1 MKIVLAT
8 DFSEENNMLYPY
20 AIDLLKDAGGEIIIF
35 HSYMDPFFVGNSGY
49 PGSIDT
55 DTFFNRDVIVEM
67 ENRANQSMQAKTELI
82 NQTIQKENIE
92 NIKVRSFLKGGNPE
106 TELISIAKSENPD
119 LILMGT
125 RGKGKKDFLEGS
137 LAKSIMTKI
146 NVPMLSIPEG
156 YHWRKSTDVLYATN
170 FGKYEVLTINRIF
183 SILKPYHPTIHVL
196 HLLVDQDAKKA
207 STLMSE
213 LEQAFQNQEISGVI
227 RFDLVRTSD
236 AREALK
242 VFCEQQNIS
251 MASFIAHR
259 RSLMDYIFRDKVE
272 KEDFFNL
279 KIPMLSFREP

>member
-1 MKIVLAT
+1 MKIILAT
-8 DFSEENNMLYPY
+8 DFSNENNILYPY
-20 AIDLLKDAGGEIIIF
+20 AIDLLKGAGGEIIIF
-35 HSYMDPFFVGNSGY
+35 HAFMDPFFVGNSSY

-55 DTFFNRDVIVEM
+55 DTFFNHGLIVEM
-67 ENRANQSMQAKTELI
+67 ENRASQSIQAAKERITKA
-82 NQTIQKENIE
+82 IQDDD
-92 NIKVRSFLKGGNPE
+92 IKGITVRSVLKGGNPE
-106 TELISIAKSENPD
+106 MELISLAETENPD

-156 YHWRKSTDVLYATN
+156 YQWRKSTDVLYATN
-170 FGKYEVLTINRIF
+170 FGKYEVLTINRVLR
-183 SILKPYHPTIHVL
+183 ILKPYKPTIHVL

-207 STLMSE
+207 ATLMDE
-213 LEQAFQNQEISGVI
+213 LEQTFSGQEISGVI
-227 RFDLVRTSD
+227 RFDIVQTSD

-259 RSLMDYIFRDKVE
+259 RSLMDYIFRDKVV

-279 KIPMLSFREP
+279 KIPMLTFREP